1 MSSNIIVGRTRAR
14 SQAIQIVFQ
23 AEIQGVDIFD
33 LVRSGEYALDDG
45 PAAEYALTLAKGVAV
60 NRIAIDRLT
69 GAVSKNWNLS
79 RMPLVDR
86 CVMAVAIYE
95 LFCQPEIPASV
106 AISEAVELSKVYGTD
121 DSSSFVNGI
130 LGRVARLA
138 EANPGVELAPLARL
152 VASGEAV
159 EPAENPA
166 PVASVAPAPAD
177 GSTEG
182 EAGRAVDE
190 VAAPAEEDEEPAVAG
205 EDGDPAEEDVTAVDE
220 AAPAAEEG
228 APAEAEAAHVG
239 A

>member
-33 LVRSGEYALDDG
+33 LIHSGEYALDDG

-152 VASGEAV
+152 VAAGEAA

-166 PVASVAPAPAD
+166 PVVPAAPAPA
-177 GSTEG
+177 EG
-182 EAGRAVDE
+182 AAAAAEAATAEEDAPAEVEAPVAAGDVD
-190 VAAPAEEDEEPAVAG
+190 APAEE
-205 EDGDPAEEDVTAVDE
+205 
-220 AAPAAEEG
+220 AAPALEG
-228 APAEAEAAHVG
+228 DVTVEAEAAHVG

>member
-33 LVRSGEYALDDG
+33 LIHSGEYALDDG

-152 VASGEAV
+152 VAAGEAT

-166 PVASVAPAPAD
+166 PVVPAAPAPA
-177 GSTEG
+177 E
-182 EAGRAVDE
+182 EAAAEAVTAEEDAPAE
-190 VAAPAEEDEEPAVAG
+190 VEAPVAAGDVDAPAEE
-205 EDGDPAEEDVTAVDE
+205 
-220 AAPAAEEG
+220 AAPALEG
-228 APAEAEAAHVG
+228 DVTAEAEAAHVG